1 MASGRATPPR
11 KAPSRSCETERTATS
26 RAPPSP
32 GASFS
37 TTRSFVLRSMNR
49 TAATMTTP
57 SRRSVR
63 PSSHREKPLGLTND
77 TASESRPDFSLLQLA
92 PPLQHEGEGAAAR
105 RRHVRNGG
113 DSGRRAGPETAL
125 RDPHLVGGD
134 REPARGPGTAP
145 VDYYA
150 GWLTGRRTNLCH
162 EGGIAVRVI
171 CDIELDD
178 VREAVA
184 A

>member
-49 TAATMTTP
+49 TAATMTTQ

-77 TASESRPDFSLLQLA
+77 TAPESRPDFSLLQLA
-92 PPLQHEGEGAAAR
+92 PPLQREGEGAAAR

-113 DSGRRAGPETAL
+113 DSGRHAGPETAL
-125 RDPHLVGGD
+125 RDLHRVAGD
-134 REPARGPGTAP
+134 RETARGPGTAR
-145 VDYYA
+145 VNHRGIYRGIGVGDA
-150 GWLTGRRTNLCH
+150 ARRIIRD
-162 EGGIAVRVI
+162 G
-171 CDIELDD
+171 ELDD
-178 VREAVA
+178 VR
-184 A
+184 